1 MGRKQTF
8 PLSRFCFRHAISE
21 ELIPLFQTK
30 GVFVRP
36 QSQSASERLAVLD
49 AVRGFALCGI
59 LLINLPHMAWLMD
72 SDEPVRA
79 VRDGGFSTVL
89 WWVQMLLVN
98 GNMRG
103 LFSILFG
110 ASMLLFLAKAERG
123 SATRTEANR
132 LMLRRL
138 FWLFMFGVV
147 DMSLLLWPGDI
158 LSIYA
163 IAGLIALP
171 FATARPRTLAIGAL
185 IAIVSVSG
193 YMVVHQLPKLE
204 MLAQGPALE
213 SRAASGQTLS
223 ADDQQKLENWQQLRT
238 GQLANPDEI
247 NAERASRLSGYVGNL
262 RYMSNLSWTW
272 WLDWKD
278 DLRWVFDA
286 VAFMLVGM
294 LLYRIG
300 WIQGEASRRIYLV
313 SVLLGYGLGVPLKTL
328 EALRDWHLM
337 MGVASPQFT
346 MFLLPA
352 ITLQTARL
360 LVTLGH
366 AGLFLW
372 CWKTFNLRLEPLQA
386 LGRMAFTGYLGQ
398 SILAAVIFSGFG
410 LALWGR
416 LSLAELWLTAAII
429 WAIEIAFAT
438 AWLTRFAMGP
448 FEWVWR
454 SLTYGQIPGRTRLS
468 PA

>member
-1 MGRKQTF
+1 MRTNAQPAAT
-8 PLSRFCFRHAISE
+8 
-21 ELIPLFQTK
+21 
-30 GVFVRP
+30 
-36 QSQSASERLAVLD
+36 RLDVLD
-49 AVRGFALCGI
+49 AIRGFALCGI
-59 LLINLPHMAWLMD
+59 LLINLPHMGWLMN

-79 VRDGGFSTVL
+79 VRDGGFSTTL

-103 LFSILFG
+103 LFSLLFG

-123 SATRTEANR
+123 SATRAEANR

-138 FWLFMFGVV
+138 FWLFMFGVL
-147 DMSLLLWPGDI
+147 DMTLLLWPGDI
-158 LSIYA
+158 LNIYA
-163 IAGLIALP
+163 IAGLIVLP
-171 FATARPRTLAIGAL
+171 FATARPRMLVIGAL
-185 IAIVSVSG
+185 IAIAGVST
-193 YMVVHQLPKLE
+193 YMAAHQLPKRDII
-204 MLAQGPALE
+204 AQGPALE
-213 SRAASGQTLS
+213 AQAAAGQALS
-223 ADDQQKLENWQQLRT
+223 SDDKKKVESWREMRS
-238 GQLANPDEI
+238 GQLAKPEEI
-247 NAERASRLSGYVGNL
+247 ASERSIRLSGYPDNL
-262 RYMSNLSWTW
+262 RYLSKLSWE
-272 WLDWKD
+272 WLMDWKD

-294 LLYRIG
+294 LLYRLG
-300 WIQGEASRRIYLV
+300 WIQGQASSRTYLV
-313 SVLLGYGLGVPLKTL
+313 AALVGYGLGVPLKTF

-337 MGVASPQFT
+337 MGVASPEFS
-346 MFLLPA
+346 MFWVPA

-360 LVTLGH
+360 LVTIGH

-372 CWKTFNLRLEPLQA
+372 CWKTFNLRLVPLQA

-429 WAIEIAFAT
+429 WAIEIAFAM
-438 AWLTRFAMGP
+438 AWLSRFSMGP

-454 SLTYGQIPGRTRLS
+454 TLTYGRAPALRL
-468 PA
+468 ATAQRRLARAD